1 MALRLTPRSPRGPA
15 LLPPFGDNAC
25 ALRRHQ
31 HRDARTTR
39 LDRAHR
45 IVRRRGTNPRC
56 NPMRP
61 PHPAPDVRD
70 DREAPLKRGGTEGM
84 IHDFWKKERRILRN
98 RSAGMM
104 GLKRQEKAGY
114 GRIDLQSRDGPM
126 SELCQRRASSLA
138 CIDLPDERSHKE
150 SHKTASFR
158 PRVGTLTQRPLIGE
172 RCRSSAGETTTAA
185 ACGSRRSLG
194 RRGNMGRH
202 PLPRSASVKPS
213 PRKHQRCA
221 GAVRPGVAAGLCATH

>member
-104 GLKRQEKAGY
+104 GLKRQEKAGFRTRGLEFDGY
-114 GRIDLQSRDGPM
+114 SDGRCGQGPN
-126 SELCQRRASSLA
+126 SLA
-138 CIDLPDERSHKE
+138 ADRFTL
-150 SHKTASFR
+150 
-158 PRVGTLTQRPLIGE
+158 RVGPVAPLRLVVIASEAKQGFGKVDPKAMLLNLQGRKSAATLAATTLIE
-172 RCRSSAGETTTAA
+172 SSSCSEVAP
-185 ACGSRRSLG
+185 SKMQKIS
-194 RRGNMGRH
+194 M
-202 PLPRSASVKPS
+202 RSAS
-213 PRKHQRCA
+213 A
-221 GAVRPGVAAGLCATH
+221 LIGASDGSW